1 MPTGSYLEGAD
12 VGNHHRLRV
21 WILTTSRM
29 RIPSAYH
36 DQLYDRFA
44 SDKHLGS
51 NRFGN
56 SPSPWM
62 IIGVLGLQALVFMT
76 LTRVQNTEI
85 IPHFERQQLKSKQQ
99 VRHYHPAALSNETSR
114 ASEIS
119 SEIAANFL
127 PENER

>member
-1 MPTGSYLEGAD
+1 MWEMILVYAFGFLLLAGGALLL
-12 VGNHHRLRV
+12 V
-21 WILTTSRM
+21 LTAVSMTVSPP
-29 RIPSAYH
+29 INIWEVIASAIAP
-36 DQLYDRFA
+36 LT
-44 SDKHLGS
+44 
-51 NRFGN
+51 
-56 SPSPWM
+56 WM

-99 VRHYHPAALSNETSR
+99 VRHYHPAALSKETSR

-119 SEIAANFL
+119 SEIAAIFL

>member
-56 SPSPWM
+56 SPSHLDDNRGFGSASPS
-62 IIGVLGLQALVFMT
+62 VYDA
-76 LTRVQNTEI
+76 
-85 IPHFERQQLKSKQQ
+85 
-99 VRHYHPAALSNETSR
+99 HPSAKHRDNSA
-114 ASEIS
+114 
-119 SEIAANFL
+119 F
-127 PENER
+127 